1 MPSDDGN
8 RANYWRQLA
17 SEALMDAA
25 ATTDADAKRLLIS
38 ISIIYERLA
47 LKAEAAVPS
56 SLTALPVVL
65 LKKP

>member
-1 MPSDDGN
+1 
-8 RANYWRQLA
+8 
-17 SEALMDAA
+17 MDAA